1 MGSSAGGG
9 LVLGILGW
17 GVPPGSPNPDSI
29 SDQKMLF
36 FTPVFRPGLYE
47 IMLSLH
53 RFVHQQN
60 RLLKIHF
67 EFAYFPFLSYSF
79 GIKTIN
85 RFIHSKTIAQFQ
97 TKVGKVHTSFQ
108 TEMAEKPYP
117 FGAAHTYMAYMREY
131 PPPLRGTALASQ
143 NFYTDPKDQST
154 FL

>member
-1 MGSSAGGG
+1 MGSSAAGGGGG
-9 LVLGILGW
+9 LLLGILGW
-17 GVPPGSPNPDSI
+17 GVPPGSPNPDPI

-85 RFIHSKTIAQFQ
+85 RFIHSKTIPNSRPKWAKSIPVFRLKWQ
-97 TKVGKVHTSFQ
+97 KNHTLLGRHIPIWL
-108 TEMAEKPYP
+108 T
-117 FGAAHTYMAYMREY
+117 
-131 PPPLRGTALASQ
+131 
-143 NFYTDPKDQST
+143 
-154 FL
+154 